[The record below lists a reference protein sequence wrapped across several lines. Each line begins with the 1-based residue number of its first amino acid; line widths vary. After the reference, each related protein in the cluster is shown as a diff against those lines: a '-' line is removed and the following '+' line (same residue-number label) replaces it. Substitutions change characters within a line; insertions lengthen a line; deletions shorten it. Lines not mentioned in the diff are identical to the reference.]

1 LRVKQ
6 VLSDYR
12 EASAVFRIAVVV
24 SALAVM
30 IAPQAMA
37 GPSKGGAKYL
47 PPRGILVPNTSLAG
61 IKLGDT
67 MERVKQL
74 WGTDYKVC
82 VGRQCP
88 YPTWYYIYP
97 KGEPLGA
104 SVRFKK
110 GKVVTI
116 FTLGS
121 PTGWRTKEGLIIGEQ
136 IERITQL
143 YGKLTWNV
151 CIGYGAMTMRTKQAV
166 TSIYTTGESVYGF
179 ALSHPKEPVC
189 N

>member
-1 LRVKQ
+1 VT
-6 VLSDYR
+6 
-12 EASAVFRIAVVV
+12 RIAVVV
-24 SALAVM
+24 LALAVFVV
-30 IAPQAMA
+30 PQATA
-37 GPSKGGAKYL
+37 APSKAGGKFL
-47 PPRGILVPNTSLAG
+47 PQRGILIPNTSLAG
-61 IKLGDT
+61 VKLGDT
-67 MERVKQL
+67 MERVKAL

-82 VGRQCP
+82 KGQMCP

-121 PTGWRTKEGLIIGEQ
+121 PRGWRTKEGLIIGEQ
-136 IERITQL
+136 IDRITQL

-151 CIGYGAMTMRTKQAV
+151 CIGYGAMTMRTPSAV
-166 TSIYTTGESVYGF
+166 TSIYTTGENVYGF
-179 ALSHPKEPVC
+179 ALSLPKEPVC